1 MIKLRLLSYFRLY
14 VFRFE
19 GVIYMNKNMQK
30 TVLTTS
36 AVLAGMVLG
45 VNVNQNGVHADTTT
59 TAATTAATDTNQQL
73 ANLKSQQTAN
83 ESAVASSNAATMS
96 AATTSA
102 NSQIADLNDQIK
114 ERQAS
119 DAAEQQ
125 NKIDQVNKDAQAATN
140 TENSAYSSAFA
151 KQAAANDTELKA
163 AQAKV
168 VTEQQK
174 EDKKAAATSTYKQS
188 QDQLNS
194 EHQASLNDIK
204 SKHSEKV
211 QDVTKQINTQITQ
224 TQDTLNS
231 FKVKLNQD
239 NEKLTNF
246 NAANFFKSILDN
258 KNSSEEE
265 KKDAQVAYNIVTG
278 TGTFKDPSGKVK
290 EAPSWYSAAVHIGQK
305 NDATNLDNLKAS
317 LLLYDQFVKIR
328 QDRKLSVP
336 KISLTNIAVA
346 MVDADFQTTLEKGG
360 LKHPGYYYA
369 GENLAES
376 SIESAVHLWMNEE
389 GKWKVAVK
397 QHPDLADKLGQD
409 YVFLKYPKVY
419 GATGHFNNLMD
430 PNMSAYGFAV
440 NGDLNKD
447 FVYTA
452 FDFGASQDGIY
463 SLDEYKSLV
472 NNYVD
477 LSQSVK
483 NAVKEDQ
490 DQIDQAQANLN
501 KLQNE
506 KTDLI
511 NQANDEYNK
520 NIQQENNSFNA
531 KSNSLKSKYEQQV
544 KEIDALPTNTDALQS
559 RLQAKLDTL
568 KANHDAKLKQIN
580 DDANAKIATV
590 KSQKVN
596 DSEIDKLQA
605 QIDQIKSDLT
615 KKQQELDSQY
625 QALKTKDQAEY
636 NALAEKLKN
645 SSSETAKGNN
655 NHYTTGDGS
664 TTVKLPD
671 KKNDSDKSESDNK
684 DTNNNGKDSSVKH
697 NDKTNGE
704 STNTHKDVTN
714 PTTDKNSNPTNLPEK
729 NDESEGSVTK
739 DKGNGVS
746 DLNNPT
752 STADQNKPESDDKDV
767 TNVNNATAGLFEK
780 GENNVNSHNGN
791 TVRELNNFVSR
802 GTSTPITVA
811 TSTSHNNG
819 SAADVSTNAPTTRE
833 EVKQQAKLPQT
844 GNSNSLA
851 LLALG
856 AIVSM
861 FGFGLIAKKRY

>member
-119 DAAEQQ
+119 AATAQQ

-346 MVDADFQTTLEKGG
+346 MVDADFQTTLKSGG

-376 SIESAVHLWMNEE
+376 SIEGAMDAWMNEE
-389 GKWKVAVK
+389 SAWKEAVK
-397 QHPDLADKLGQD
+397 QHPDLADKLGKY
-409 YVFLKYPKVY
+409 YVVEHYMDVY
-419 GATGHFNNLMD
+419 GKTGHFSNLMAPD
-430 PNMSAYGFAV
+430 TASYGFAV

-452 FDFGASQDGIY
+452 FDFGASKDGIY
-463 SLDEYKSLV
+463 SLGEFKALV

-490 DQIDQAQANLN
+490 DQIDQAQASLD

-520 NIQQENNSFNA
+520 NIQQESNNFNA
-531 KSNSLKSKYEQQV
+531 KSNSLKSNYEQQV

-559 RLQAKLDTL
+559 QLQAKLDTL
-568 KANHDAKLKQIN
+568 KANHDAKLKQIT
-580 DDANAKIATV
+580 DDANAKIATI

-596 DSEIDKLQA
+596 DPESDKLQA

-645 SSSETAKGNN
+645 SSSEVTKGNN
-655 NHYTTGDGS
+655 NYYTTDDGA
-664 TTVKLPD
+664 TTVKLP
-671 KKNDSDKSESDNK
+671 ENK
-684 DTNNNGKDSSVKH
+684 
-697 NDKTNGE
+697 
-704 STNTHKDVTN
+704 
-714 PTTDKNSNPTNLPEK
+714 
-729 NDESEGSVTK
+729 
-739 DKGNGVS
+739 
-746 DLNNPT
+746 
-752 STADQNKPESDDKDV
+752 A
-767 TNVNNATAGLFEK
+767 
-780 GENNVNSHNGN
+780 NSHKRSIVN
-791 TVRELNNFVSR
+791 ELNNSVSR
-802 GTSTPITVA
+802 GTLTSTTAA
-811 TSTSHNNG
+811 TSNSHANVSSADASTS
-819 SAADVSTNAPTTRE
+819 TPTTRE

-856 AIVSM
+856 AIASM
-861 FGFGLIAKKRY
+861 FGFGLITKKRY

>member
-1 MIKLRLLSYFRLY
+1 
-14 VFRFE
+14 
-19 GVIYMNKNMQK
+19 MNKNMQK

-59 TAATTAATDTNQQL
+59 NAATTAAADTNQQL

-96 AATTSA
+96 VATTSA
-102 NSQIADLNDQIK
+102 NSQITDLNNQIK

-119 DAAEQQ
+119 AATAQQ

-211 QDVTKQINTQITQ
+211 QDITKQINTQITQ

-265 KKDAQVAYNIVTG
+265 KKDAQDAYNIVTG
-278 TGTFKDPSGKVK
+278 INGKTK
-290 EAPSWYSAAVHIGQK
+290 PTASWYTKAVHIGQK
-305 NDATNLDNLKAS
+305 NDATSLDNLKAT
-317 LLLYDQFVKIR
+317 LPLYEQFINIR
-328 QDRKLSVP
+328 QDRNLPVP
-336 KISLTNIAVA
+336 KISLTILAVA
-346 MVDADFQTTLEKGG
+346 MVNADFQTTLEKGG
-360 LKHPGYYYA
+360 LKHPGYYPST

-376 SIESAVHLWMNEE
+376 SIESAVRLWMNEE

-440 NGDLNKD
+440 NGNLDKD

-452 FDFGASQDGIY
+452 FDFYDGKKDAGLF
-463 SLDEYKSLV
+463 SLDEFKSLV
-472 NNYVD
+472 NNYIT
-477 LSQSVK
+477 LAQTTK

-490 DQIDQAQANLN
+490 NQIDQSQANLD

-520 NIQQENNSFNA
+520 NVQQENNNFNA
-531 KSNSLKSKYEQQV
+531 KSNSLKSNYEQQV
-544 KEIDALPTNTDALQS
+544 KEIDALPTNTDALQTQ
-559 RLQAKLDTL
+559 LQAKLETL
-568 KANHDAKLKQIN
+568 KTNHDIKLKQIN
-580 DDANAKIATV
+580 DDANAKIATI

-596 DSEIDKLQA
+596 DPEIDKLNA

-625 QALKTKDQAEY
+625 QALKAKDQAEY

-655 NHYTTGDGS
+655 DHYTTDDGS

-684 DTNNNGKDSSVKH
+684 DTSNNGKDSSVKH
-697 NDKTNGE
+697 NDKTNGK

-729 NDESEGSVTK
+729 NDESEGSVTR

-752 STADQNKPESDDKDV
+752 STADQNKSVSDNKDV

-780 GENNVNSHNGN
+780 GKNNVNSHNGN
-791 TVRELNNFVSR
+791 TVRELNHSISR
-802 GTSTPITVA
+802 GTLTSTTAA
-811 TSTSHNNG
+811 TSTNRSKAT
-819 SAADVSTNAPTTRE
+819 S
-833 EVKQQAKLPQT
+833 
-844 GNSNSLA
+844 
-851 LLALG
+851 
-856 AIVSM
+856 
-861 FGFGLIAKKRY
+861 